1 MANEICPSCNGSSF
15 YVTPQNGLG
24 YCFKCGYT
32 EREAASSYR
41 PLVRSPYISEI
52 RKMYTHLAA
61 YYHSCLEPEHRTY
74 LQERGLTDATIEAFQ
89 LGYVPQSKHSL
100 YTKDFAKD
108 SGLVRHDGKP
118 FLAKRIVFPY
128 FVDDVVT
135 DFRGRSLDPDE
146 EQRYSTPYGGTFFR
160 GADYG
165 YNQCDMTKDPVVI
178 TEGEIKA
185 LASWQCGIPTV
196 AIPGI
201 LALRPQVRAA
211 YGQRVIVCFDN
222 QVENWYDVLR
232 AIQRLA
238 AVFDTFHVA
247 TLPLCGFEKMDIDT
261 YVRHAGCDAY
271 RRVLDRAVPYQ
282 RWLAMV
288 RP

>member
-1 MANEICPSCNGSSF
+1 
-15 YVTPQNGLG
+15 
-24 YCFKCGYT
+24 
-32 EREAASSYR
+32 
-41 PLVRSPYISEI
+41 
-52 RKMYTHLAA
+52 MYTHLAI
-61 YYHSCLEPEHRTY
+61 YYHSCLEPSHRTY
-74 LQERGLTDATIEAFQ
+74 LNKRGITDATIQTFQ
-89 LGYVPQSKHSL
+89 IGYVPESKHTL
-100 YTKDFAKD
+100 YTKDFSSD
-108 SGLVRHDGKP
+108 SGLVKQNGKP

-128 FVDDVVT
+128 LVDDVVT
-135 DFRGRSLDPDE
+135 DFRGRSFDPNE

-165 YNQCDMTKDPVVI
+165 YNQQAITHDPVVI
-178 TEGEIKA
+178 TEGEVKA
-185 LASWQCGIPTV
+185 LASWQCGIPTL

-201 LALRPQVRAA
+201 LAVRPQVRTR

-222 QVENWYDVLR
+222 QVENWYDVIR

-238 AVFDTFHVA
+238 TVFDTLHVA

-261 YVRHAGCDAY
+261 YVLHAGCDAY